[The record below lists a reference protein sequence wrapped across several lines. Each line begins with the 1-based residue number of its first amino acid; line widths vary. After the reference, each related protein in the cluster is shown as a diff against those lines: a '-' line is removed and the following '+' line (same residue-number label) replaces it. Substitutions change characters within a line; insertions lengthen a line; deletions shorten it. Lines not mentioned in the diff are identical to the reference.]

1 MDAVER
7 LSIIEDLRR
16 LMAFYVRSADHHRWQ
31 DLAGLFT
38 PDGTFTPHK
47 PDGSVWLRMEGREKI
62 AEMVGSSG
70 GPDDVLIH
78 HLFSDETD
86 VESATSA
93 HGVWAME
100 DIITRPEN
108 AGTSTRPCPAW
119 PVRRNPANPA
129 PAGRQGR
136 GTAARHPATTWAR
149 PRRGT
154 ARSRHDANAQV
165 KQQA

>member
-16 LMAFYVRSADHHRWQ
+16 LMAGYVRAADYHRWQ
-31 DLAGLFT
+31 DLANLFT

-47 PDGSVWLRMEGREKI
+47 PDGSVWLRMRGRTEI
-62 AEMVGSSG
+62 AATVGASG

-78 HLFSDETD
+78 HLFSDEID

-93 HGVWAME
+93 QGVWAME

-108 AGTSTRPCPAW
+108 AEVNEEFPFKGMHGFGHYHGHFVKVDGSWYIAELKQTRL
-119 PVRRNPANPA
+119 RLDFTN
-129 PAGRQGR
+129 
-136 GTAARHPATTWAR
+136 
-149 PRRGT
+149 
-154 ARSRHDANAQV
+154 
-165 KQQA
+165 